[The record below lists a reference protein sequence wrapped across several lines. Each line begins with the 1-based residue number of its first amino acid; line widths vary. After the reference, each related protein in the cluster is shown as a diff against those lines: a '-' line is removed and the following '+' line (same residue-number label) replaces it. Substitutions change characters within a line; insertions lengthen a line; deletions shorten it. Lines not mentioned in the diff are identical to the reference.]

1 MEVDAGMGHEQGAA
15 PATNFTAVS
24 SGSGANRSGAAIG
37 AKAAGRSPT
46 AKPSERERVH
56 DPAGTGRRHEPAAEA
71 VFADQAVRTALDHR
85 RWSAIISTT

>member
-24 SGSGANRSGAAIG
+24 SGMRANWACAAIG
-37 AKAAGRSPT
+37 ARAAGRSPA
-46 AKPSERERVH
+46 AKPSEREREN
-56 DPAGTGRRHEPAAEA
+56 DRAGTGRRHEPAAEA